1 MSTHLLY
8 LGPLRPETVSLL
20 EPLSST
26 EQALFVMP
34 SESSEQWKEVQTAF
48 PNATQQVMR
57 VAETSGEKPYYE
69 FNLPEFN
76 ASQPATG
83 LYQLYP
89 GLELI
94 ESNPQPLVSVE
105 KLLSELENPHVNTLV
120 VEQPELVWP
129 LLQALA
135 ALPISKQINRIWFR
149 LGSVPLYQGMPAAK
163 EILSWCQEQGF
174 ELKATHDE
182 DPDLPLLQLSRHPF
196 YNRWQDE
203 AEHSAALAEQLKAAQ
218 AAIETSQAEHQ
229 TLSAQHEQLQQR
241 YEALQAQQAEQ
252 AAQQTALQEKL
263 AEQQALQ
270 ITMEQL
276 HKDINKKFEEQHGF
290 IKDAAN
296 ALGQHITR
304 RTAD

>member
-20 EPLSST
+20 ETLHST
-26 EQALFVMP
+26 EQALFVIP
-34 SESSEQWKEVQTAF
+34 AESSEQWKKVQTAF
-48 PNATQQVMR
+48 PSAAQQVMR

-94 ESNPQPLVSVE
+94 ESNSQPLVSVE
-105 KLLSELENPHVNTLV
+105 KLLNELGNPLVNTLV
-120 VEQPELVWP
+120 IEQPELAWP

-135 ALPISKQINRIWFR
+135 AMPSSKQVSKLWLR
-149 LGSVPLYQGMPAAK
+149 LGSLPLYQGMPTAK
-163 EILSWCQEQGF
+163 EILSWCQDQGF

-196 YNRWQDE
+196 YNRWQEE

-218 AAIETSQAEHQ
+218 ATIETSQAEHQ

-263 AEQQALQ
+263 AQQQALQ
-270 ITMEQL
+270 AAVEQL